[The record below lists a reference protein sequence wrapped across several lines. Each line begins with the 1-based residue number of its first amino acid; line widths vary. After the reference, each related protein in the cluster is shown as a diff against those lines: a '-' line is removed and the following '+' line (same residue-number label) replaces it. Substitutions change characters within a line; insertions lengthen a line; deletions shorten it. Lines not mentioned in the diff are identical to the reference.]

1 MPTKLKDTLTLPST
15 EFPMRANLVQR
26 EPERIKHWEKEGLYE
41 KIQEKNADNPSFILH
56 DGPPFTSGDV
66 HIGTALN
73 KCLKESIIRYKS
85 MKGFR
90 APYIPGWDCH
100 GLPIE
105 QRVTR
110 EMREQGKDLPSSEI
124 RNACSEFS
132 MRFMDIQREQFVRLG
147 ILADWEQEYRTLDP
161 EYEADILRTFSSFI
175 DKGLVYR
182 SKKPVYWSIPYR
194 TALAEAEIE
203 YKDHVSPS
211 IWVKFKLP
219 DTGALAIEG
228 DVSIVIWTT
237 TPWTIPANLALALH
251 PRVHYVVMV
260 AGDQKLIVAKDLAES
275 VAKNVELG
283 EYTIEKEFKGEA
295 LDGLISKHPFIDR
308 DSPILLADYVTTETG
323 TGAVHTAPGHGLEDY
338 MSGLKYGLEIYC
350 PLDNESKY
358 IDDGQ
363 IPAELVGVSVLEKK
377 GRSQA
382 NVEVLKLLEDSG
394 NLLKF
399 EKFEHSYPHCW
410 RSKTPVIFRATPQ
423 WFVSMDTNGFRE
435 QALEAISKVDF
446 VPSWGE
452 NRIRGAV
459 EGRPDWCVS
468 RQRSW
473 GVPIPAFYDEEGEAY
488 VDAEV
493 VRAIAAKIE
502 KEGTN
507 YWFENDAATILDGID
522 LPESWQG
529 KSLSCG
535 KDTLDVWIDS
545 GSSHQAVLKRR
556 DALQFPADL
565 YLEGSDQH
573 RGWFQSSLWTSMAA
587 EGKPPYKEIVTHG
600 FIVRGDGTKISKSD
614 NKGGKPQ
621 TSDAYIKQYG
631 ADVIRLW
638 IASQDYRNDIP
649 VSDDIIKR
657 IVDSYRLVRNTLRF
671 QLSNLFDFNAESD
684 AVAIED
690 LDVIDRWALSK
701 TAELIG
707 PVTEAY
713 DKYEFHRVYQ
723 LINQFFSVTLS
734 AMYHDMLKDRLYTL
748 APDSALRRSS
758 QTAIY
763 QIFKTVSRLLAPIV
777 AFTTDEAWSYFKNGE
792 EYSSSSIHLE
802 DWPEAPESWKWP
814 ENVEEFEN
822 ILKFRTRVNELLEKA
837 RQGKEIGKSLD
848 AVVSITGSNND
859 PLFQTLQKYE
869 PKLPEIFIT
878 SQVSLE
884 PTEIEAVS
892 VTIQPA
898 NGERCPRCWRTV
910 ESLLETTIQDNLC
923 PRCKE
928 ALNA

>member
-1 MPTKLKDTLTLPST
+1 MSNNLKDTLTLPTT

-26 EPERIKHWEKEGLYE
+26 EPERITHWENEGLYQ
-41 KIQEKNADNPSFILH
+41 KIQEKNADKPSFILH

-124 RNACSEFS
+124 RKACSDFS
-132 MRFMDIQREQFVRLG
+132 LRFMDIQRKQFVRLG

-161 EYEADILRTFSSFI
+161 EYEADILRTFASFI

-182 SKKPVYWSIPYR
+182 SKKPVYWSIPYQ

-211 IWVKFKLP
+211 IWVKFPIP
-219 DTGALAIEG
+219 DTGALG
-228 DVSIVIWTT
+228 LKGNVSIVIWTT
-237 TPWTIPANLALALH
+237 TPWTIPANLAVAVH
-251 PRVHYVVMV
+251 PRVEYVVMV
-260 AGDQKLIVAKDLAES
+260 AGDQKLIVAKDLAET

-283 EYTIEKEFKGEA
+283 EYTIEKEFTGEA
-295 LDGLISKHPFIDR
+295 LDGLISTHPFIDR

-338 MSGLKYGLEIYC
+338 QSGLKYGLDIYC

-363 IPAELVGVSVLEKK
+363 IPPELVGVSVLEKK
-377 GRSQA
+377 GRSEA
-382 NVEVLKLLEDSG
+382 NVAVLKLLDASG

-399 EKFEHSYPHCW
+399 TKFEHSYPHCW

-423 WFVSMDTNGFRE
+423 WFVSMDTHGFRD
-435 QALEAISKVDF
+435 QALEAIGKVDF
-446 VPSWGE
+446 VPTWGE

-473 GVPIPAFYDEEGEAY
+473 GVPIPAFYDDQEEAY
-488 VDAEV
+488 LDAGV

-502 KEGTN
+502 TEGTN
-507 YWFENDAATILDGID
+507 FWFENDADTILDGIE

-529 KSLSCG
+529 KPLTRG

-545 GSSHQAVLKRR
+545 GSSHQAVLRR
-556 DALQFPADL
+556 REALHFPADL

-573 RGWFQSSLWTSMAA
+573 RGWFQSSLWTSIAA
-587 EGKPPYKEIVTHG
+587 EDQPPYKEIVTHG
-600 FIVRGDGTKISKSD
+600 FIVRADGTKISKSD
-614 NKGGKPQ
+614 TKGKPQ

-671 QLSNLFDFNAESD
+671 QLSNLFDFNAKND

-690 LDVIDRWALSK
+690 LDVIDRWALCK
-701 TAELIG
+701 TAELIE

-748 APDSALRRSS
+748 APDSTLRRSS

-763 QIFKTVSRLLAPIV
+763 HIFRTVSRLLAPIL
-777 AFTTDEAWSYFKNGE
+777 AFTTDEAWSYFKSGQ
-792 EYSSSSIHLE
+792 EYGSDSIHLE
-802 DWPEAPESWKWP
+802 DWPEAPNSWKWP
-814 ENVEEFEN
+814 EQIEEFEN
-822 ILKFRTRVNELLEKA
+822 VLKFRNRVNELLEKA
-837 RQGKEIGKSLD
+837 RQAKEIGKSLD
-848 AVVSITGSNND
+848 AVVTITGRNDD
-859 PLFQTLQKYE
+859 PLYRTLQKYE
-869 PKLPEIFIT
+869 SKLPEIFIT

-892 VTIQPA
+892 VSIQPA
-898 NGERCPRCWRTV
+898 EGERCPRCWRTV
-910 ESLLETTIQDNLC
+910 ETLLETIIQTNLC

-928 ALNA
+928 ALNV